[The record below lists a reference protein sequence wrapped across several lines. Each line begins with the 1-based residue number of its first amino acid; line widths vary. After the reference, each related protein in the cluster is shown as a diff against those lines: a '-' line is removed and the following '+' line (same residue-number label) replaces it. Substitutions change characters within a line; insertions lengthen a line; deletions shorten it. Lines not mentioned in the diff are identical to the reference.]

1 MAEEVVGAFRLHL
14 SAARGLSHHSVRAYC
29 GDVQHMIDFAR
40 RRGVAW
46 HEVDLAT
53 LRAWLASMSAGKLS
67 RSTIARRGAAVR
79 AFFGWAMA
87 EGYVIEDP
95 TARLVTARVGSAL
108 PDVLSVGPAARM
120 LDVARDAAGSGEPA
134 LVRDWAL
141 LELLYGTGVR
151 VGELV
156 GADID
161 DVDLAARLLRVMGK
175 GAKERVVPFGVPAS
189 TAVAA
194 WLGGARG
201 ALVGPSSGPALFVGV
216 RGGRMDQRQ
225 VRSVVHRAARQA
237 GVDDVAPHALRHSAA
252 SHLLQ
257 GGSDLRSVQEI
268 LGHASL
274 ATTQRYTHVS
284 PERLR
289 RSYAL
294 AHPRA

>member
-1 MAEEVVGAFRLHL
+1 MTPEVVAAFGLHL
-14 SAARGLSHHSVRAYC
+14 RATKGLSSHTVRAYC

-40 RRGVAW
+40 RRGLAW
-46 HEVDLAT
+46 CDIDLAT
-53 LRAWLASMSAGKLS
+53 LRGWLASMAAVPLA
-67 RSTIARRGAAVR
+67 RATIARRGAAAR
-79 AFFGWAMA
+79 TFFAWATT
-87 EGYVIEDP
+87 EGYVPVDP
-95 TARLVTARVGSAL
+95 STRLVTARVGSTL
-108 PDVLSVGPAARM
+108 PTVLAVRPAAQL
-120 LDVARDAAGSGEPA
+120 LDVARDAALSGEPIA
-134 LVRDWAL
+134 VRDWTV
-141 LELLYGTGVR
+141 LEVLYATGVR

-156 GADID
+156 GADVG
-161 DVDLAARLLRVMGK
+161 DVEASTRLLRVMGK
-175 GAKERVVPFGVPAS
+175 GAKERVVPFGVPA
-189 TAVAA
+189 ARALAA
-194 WLGGARG
+194 WLDDARPALATAESGA
-201 ALVGPSSGPALFVGV
+201 ALFVGP
-216 RGGRMDQRQ
+216 RGRRMDQRQ
-225 VRSVVHRAARQA
+225 VRSVVHRAAGEA